1 LFGIKKPYQGKEL
14 ETKMTT
20 KENAKDIKAKD
31 DIRKANYGVNAD
43 EAKVDAKNKHDHIP
57 YDPKGDTKNRQNTVQ
72 NR

>member
-1 LFGIKKPYQGKEL
+1 MEL
-14 ETKMTT
+14 KTKMTT
-20 KENAKDIKAKD
+20 KENEKDVKAKT

-43 EAKVDAKNKHDHIP
+43 DAKVDAENKKKHVP

>member
-1 LFGIKKPYQGKEL
+1 MEL
-14 ETKMTT
+14 EIKMTT
-20 KENAKDIKAKD
+20 KEKVKDINAKN

-43 EAKVDAKNKHDHIP
+43 DAKVDAKNKHDHIP